1 MELPLHKL
9 DHTFHAKTLLIGGM
23 AMEYYGLRKAGND
36 IDLVVLRTDY
46 EQLAQRFPDRLKD
59 LWGDLGVC
67 PYEFEIWTSIML
79 YDYAELSAG
88 AIDAGD
94 FLVITLEK
102 LLLLKALGMKV
113 EKYHADL
120 ELIVKK
126 ITGERYAAWW
136 PTLSEERKA
145 GYLANTK

>member
-9 DHTFHAKTLLIGGM
+9 DHTFHAKPLLIGGM